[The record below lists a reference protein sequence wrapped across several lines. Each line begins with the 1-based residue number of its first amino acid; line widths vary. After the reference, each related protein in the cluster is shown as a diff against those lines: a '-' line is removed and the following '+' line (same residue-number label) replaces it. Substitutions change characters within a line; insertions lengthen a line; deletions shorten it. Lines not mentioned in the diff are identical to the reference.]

1 MDRETEREITRLVN
15 KEIEAAIKK
24 FEYSLDK
31 ELDKIVRMLK
41 DTEKNIR
48 KDVEY
53 QIKKEHDNMIKEIER
68 RVKK

>member
-15 KEIEAAIKK
+15 KEVETAIKK

-31 ELDKIVRMLK
+31 ELDKIVRMIK
-41 DTEKNIR
+41 DTEKSIR

-53 QIKKEHDNMIKEIER
+53 QIRKEHDNMIREIEKR
-68 RVKK
+68 AKK